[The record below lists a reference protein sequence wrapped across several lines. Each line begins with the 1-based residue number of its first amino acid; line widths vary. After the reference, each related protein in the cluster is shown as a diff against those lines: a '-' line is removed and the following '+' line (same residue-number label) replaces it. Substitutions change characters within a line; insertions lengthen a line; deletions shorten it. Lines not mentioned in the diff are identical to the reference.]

1 MCYRIELEGSGLKA
15 SPEVTMAFKGEWI
28 RKKLVIVGDGACGK
42 TSLLSAF
49 SKDMFPNEEYIPTV
63 FESSVADIEIDGKQ
77 VRVMLFKNYE
87 TTQFPFDEL

>member
-1 MCYRIELEGSGLKA
+1 MFHRIELEGSGLKA

-49 SKDMFPNEEYIPTV
+49 SKDMFPNEHIPTV

-77 VRVMLFKNYE
+77 VRIILLKNYE
-87 TTQFPFDEL
+87 KLFIK